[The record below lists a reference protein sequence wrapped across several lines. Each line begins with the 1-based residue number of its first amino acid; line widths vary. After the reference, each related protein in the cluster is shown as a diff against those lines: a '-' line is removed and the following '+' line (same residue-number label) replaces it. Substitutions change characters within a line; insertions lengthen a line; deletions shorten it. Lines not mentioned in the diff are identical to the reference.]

1 MTNHLYQTHALAGVV
16 ILAGGA
22 SSRMG
27 TPKATLRLPTGD
39 SLLDYH
45 VRQAAKLNVPIMI
58 ADNGRGFK
66 VSADLLLKHEN
77 LPILYIPDYGSK
89 LNAENSDKQKATGGA
104 LVAILSAL
112 QSIANLTDASTL
124 ENKHL
129 SWLMVM
135 SCDSLIPATALWQQL
150 QTDIAPALNQSV
162 ICLSDDTHVYPL
174 LGLYRLSIAADLRT
188 YIERGERQVMRFI
201 QHQVQPVAL
210 PKNWQHLT
218 NFNTPEQFKQA
229 CAALNDG

>member
-1 MTNHLYQTHALAGVV
+1 MTEGLDQVHGLVGVV

-27 TPKATLRLPTGD
+27 TPKAKLLLPTGE

-66 VSADLLLKHEN
+66 VFPALLLNSVNSPVSH
-77 LPILYIPDYGSK
+77 ISDYGAITS
-89 LNAENSDKQKATGGA
+89 AENGDNVKDTGGA

-112 QSIANLTDASTL
+112 QSIANLTDESAS

-129 SWLMVM
+129 SWLMVI
-135 SCDSLIPATALWQQL
+135 SCDSLIA
-150 QTDIAPALNQSV
+150 APALWHQLQASIAQALNKSV
-162 ICLSDDTHVYPL
+162 ICLTDETHLYPL
-174 LGLYRLSIAADLRT
+174 LGLYRLSIAADLRA
-188 YIERGERQVMRFI
+188 YIDSGERQVMKFI
-201 QHQVQPVAL
+201 KHQVQPVAL
-210 PKNWQHLT
+210 PKSWQHLT
-218 NFNTPEQFKQA
+218 NFNTPEDFKQA
-229 CAALNDG
+229 CTALNDG

>member
-1 MTNHLYQTHALAGVV
+1 MINPIGNRPYLAGIV

-27 TPKATLRLPTGD
+27 TPKAQLLLPTGE

-45 VRQAAKLNVPIMI
+45 VRQAAELNVPIMV
-58 ADNGRGFK
+58 ADNERGFQ

-89 LNAENSDKQKATGGA
+89 LNAENSDKQKSTGGA
-104 LVAILSAL
+104 LVAIASAL
-112 QSIANLTDASTL
+112 QSMSMQTNTRILANKQDA
-124 ENKHL
+124 
-129 SWLMVM
+129 WLMVM
-135 SCDSLIPATALWQQL
+135 SCDSLVPAMQLWQKL
-150 QTDIAPALNQSV
+150 QSSMTQSIHSSV
-162 ICLSDDTHVYPL
+162 VCLTDDTHLYPL
-174 LGLYRLSIAADLRT
+174 LGLYRLSLELDLVD
-188 YIERGERQVMRFI
+188 YLDRGERQVMKFI
-201 QHQVQPVAL
+201 QHQVQPIAL

-229 CAALNDG
+229 CAALNDL

>member
-1 MTNHLYQTHALAGVV
+1 MINPIGNRPYLAGIV

-27 TPKATLRLPTGD
+27 TPKAQLLLPTGE

-45 VRQAAKLNVPIMI
+45 VRQAAELNVPIMV
-58 ADNGRGFK
+58 ADNERGFQ

-104 LVAILSAL
+104 LVAIASAL
-112 QSIANLTDASTL
+112 QTMSTL
-124 ENKHL
+124 NANKQDT
-129 SWLMVM
+129 WLMVM
-135 SCDSLIPATALWQQL
+135 SCDSLVPAMQLWQKL
-150 QTDIAPALNQSV
+150 QSSMTQSIHSSV
-162 ICLSDDTHVYPL
+162 VCLTDDTHLYPL
-174 LGLYRLSIAADLRT
+174 LGLYRLSLELDLVD
-188 YIERGERQVMRFI
+188 YLDRGERQVMKFI
-201 QHQVQPVAL
+201 KHQVQPIAL

-229 CAALNDG
+229 CAALNDL